1 MKQISNKEYEKYQQY
16 QTDKL
21 HGRILTPDGL
31 RIICA
36 GLDNDPEKI
45 GIHMLE
51 ITINRKWTA
60 SVFRGKY
67 TARRML
73 QTILDLL
80 LLVFM
85 IAQPLSG
92 ILMSKYLYTVIQID
106 NVSAAAREI
115 HLFLGYWGFVL
126 MSIHLGLHMDMM
138 LPAAFRGKAFGRAAV
153 LGVSLYG
160 VYAFIRRE
168 LPAYMFRQTIFAFFD
183 YGEPILFFLLDYL
196 AIMILFAAL
205 GYGTGSFLR
214 LFSKQKKV

>member
-1 MKQISNKEYEKYQQY
+1 MKKKTIR
-16 QTDKL
+16 TAIDVL
-21 HGRILTPDGL
+21 MILLLLVQMTYSL
-31 RIICA
+31 
-36 GLDNDPEKI
+36 I
-45 GIHMLE
+45 GERYHEINGTVMLLLFLAHH
-51 ITINRKWTA
+51 ILNRKWTA

-138 LPAAFRGKAFGRAAV
+138 LPAAFRGKAFGLAAV

>member
-1 MKQISNKEYEKYQQY
+1 MKKKTIR
-16 QTDKL
+16 TAIDVL
-21 HGRILTPDGL
+21 MILLLLAQMTYSL
-31 RIICA
+31 
-36 GLDNDPEKI
+36 I
-45 GIHMLE
+45 GERYHEINGTVMLLLFLAHH
-51 ITINRKWTA
+51 ILNRKWTA

-138 LPAAFRGKAFGRAAV
+138 LPAAFRGKAFGRVAV

-168 LPAYMFRQTIFAFFD
+168 LPAYMFRQMIFAFFD
-183 YGEPILFFLLDYL
+183 YGEPILLFLLDYL